1 MTATSLANDGGG
13 DLANINRWRGQLG
26 LEAMADLAQV
36 KRSQVGPGATA
47 VDLVNDAGTDR
58 MIVAIIT
65 VDGATWYFKLRGT
78 VAGVEAERAQFDAFV
93 RAVGL
98 GVAL

>member
-1 MTATSLANDGGG
+1 
-13 DLANINRWRGQLG
+13 
-26 LEAMADLAQV
+26 
-36 KRSQVGPGATA
+36 
-47 VDLVNDAGTDR
+47 

-78 VAGVEAERAQFDAFV
+78 VAGVEAERALFDAFV

-98 GVAL
+98 GVAP